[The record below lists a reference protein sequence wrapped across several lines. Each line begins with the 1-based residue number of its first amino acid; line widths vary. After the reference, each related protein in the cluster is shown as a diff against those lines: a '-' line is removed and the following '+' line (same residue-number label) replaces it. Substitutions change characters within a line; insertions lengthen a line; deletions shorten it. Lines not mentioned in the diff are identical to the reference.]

1 MSLLASFDLSTRAL
15 RAFQVAIQTI
25 SHNISNVNTPGYS
38 RQRVIYSTENS
49 DFDGRFHVGR
59 GVQVEGVERLR
70 NEFLEVQ
77 YRREYGGKGESGALV
92 ESYQLAEDLLSEP
105 GEKGLYAQ
113 MTRFRDAW
121 SNLSNN
127 PTDPGQRAVLRTE
140 GRVLTETFNRLRE
153 GFTDL
158 RLQTEGEI
166 RSLVPEINAAAEEIF
181 ALNTKIETATLLGQQ
196 PNDALDRRDKL
207 IADLSELVPLRII
220 NREGGTIS
228 VYLGGAPLVEAT
240 GPNSLEVVQK
250 TGDILGVGEIR
261 WKEFDEPLIVGNGRL
276 KGLIDARDTVFP
288 GMMGELDTLSSAVV
302 EQVNTLH
309 RAGMGLDGTVEVR
322 GTKDFTGTLSSNASA
337 SLNGVTLTFAAGD
350 DLATIVAKI
359 NLDEANTGVHASV
372 SSHRLSLTPSTTAT
386 PQTIRVT
393 ADGDRVFYDL
403 GIVNDFFQGAPGSWA
418 LSDAVANDTDAI
430 ATSATGA
437 PGDNDIARS
446 MAALWDQRIMDGGTR
461 SFQEYHQGF
470 LADVGGR
477 SEAARR
483 ADESQDF
490 ILQQV
495 ENMRDSVSGVSTEE
509 ELANLIKFQRAF
521 EMAARSV
528 RAADEMLLTLINMIQ
543 R

>member
-181 ALNTKIETATLLGQQ
+181 DLNTKIETATLLGQQ

-207 IADLSELVPLRII
+207 IADLSELVPLRVI

-228 VYLGGAPLVEAT
+228 VYVGGAPLVEST

-276 KGLIDARDTVFP
+276 KGLIDGRDTVFP
-288 GMMGELDTLSSAVV
+288 GMIDELDTLSSAVV
-302 EQVNTLH
+302 EQVNALH
-309 RAGMGLDGTVEVR
+309 RGGMGLDGAVEVR
-322 GTKDFTGTLSSNASA
+322 GSKGFTGTLASNASA

-350 DLATIVAKI
+350 DLGTIVGKI
-359 NLDEANTGVHASV
+359 NLEEANTGVHASTV
-372 SSHRLSLTPSTTAT
+372 GNRLSLTPSTTAT

-393 ADGDRVFYDL
+393 ADGDRMFYDL

-528 RAADEMLLTLINMIQ
+528 RAADEMIQTLINMIQ